1 MAKVLQMSIRRTA
14 RTAMSSKTWVSY
26 KTISH
31 LHMPADVS
39 HLRPNGSSTSQEC
52 ICHRICCSRRKWW
65 WNRDV
70 WRVSY
75 VSCMH
80 KPVWKMSINIWAFR
94 MQPPPLEMDDSCRQ
108 VLASFSEQK
117 PVFNRTKYR
126 VHAETH
132 VFAASTHT
140 QLASICRHRWMI
152 RTLFSSVCHPFVCA
166 ADWEFS
172 WEFHRITEKCTL
184 PTLTFSKNTRNRSGN
199 LRRSVTRPIKL
210 HAIFKLATRTIIVD
224 RSNRG
229 SLVCLRTSARTTC
242 RCPCACE
249 PMSQTQNKNNRN
261 WHKQTNEFGLRKHE
275 IRIRVEWRWG
285 NRSADF
291 IYMLLFIRRAFGK
304 CSRACDPLLAAK
316 RFSN

>member
-1 MAKVLQMSIRRTA
+1 MFSPLAHTR
-14 RTAMSSKTWVSY
+14 
-26 KTISH
+26 
-31 LHMPADVS
+31 
-39 HLRPNGSSTSQEC
+39 N
-52 ICHRICCSRRKWW
+52 SR
-65 WNRDV
+65 
-70 WRVSY
+70 
-75 VSCMH
+75 
-80 KPVWKMSINIWAFR
+80 
-94 MQPPPLEMDDSCRQ
+94 
-108 VLASFSEQK
+108 
-117 PVFNRTKYR
+117 
-126 VHAETH
+126 
-132 VFAASTHT
+132 
-140 QLASICRHRWMI
+140 
-152 RTLFSSVCHPFVCA
+152 PFVGIDEWFALCFPLFA
-166 ADWEFS
+166 IHSYALLTGSFLGN
-172 WEFHRITEKCTL
+172 FTESQKNAHCRV
-184 PTLTFSKNTRNRSGN
+184 TFSKNTRNRSGN